1 MNAKTVRAGGAS
13 LRAVV
18 AGAMIAWGAWSGPAL
33 AAEGA
38 CPAFLDHRFPKLQ
51 DESPQDLCQYRGKVV
66 MVVNTASFCGFTR
79 QYEGLERLYDKYRER
94 GLVVLG
100 FPSNEFGKQEP
111 GTNKEIAEF
120 CRATYGVKFPMFA
133 KAVVSGREAN
143 GLYQQLGRVTGATPQ
158 WNFHKYLVD
167 RSGEKVLSFPSEV
180 APESRIIV
188 TAVER
193 MLAEP

>member
-1 MNAKTVRAGGAS
+1 MGGKAIGRHWGALRASVFGLAIALLGTGGGAQ
-13 LRAVV
+13 
-18 AGAMIAWGAWSGPAL
+18 AG
-33 AAEGA
+33 EGA
-38 CPAFLDHRFPKLQ
+38 CPALLNHRFPKLQ
-51 DESPQDLCQYRGKVV
+51 DESGQDLCQYRGKVV

-79 QYEGLERLYDKYRER
+79 QYEGLERIYDRYRER

-111 GTNKEIAEF
+111 GSNQEIAEF

-133 KAVVSGREAN
+133 KAVVTGREAN

-158 WNFHKYLVD
+158 WNFHKYLID